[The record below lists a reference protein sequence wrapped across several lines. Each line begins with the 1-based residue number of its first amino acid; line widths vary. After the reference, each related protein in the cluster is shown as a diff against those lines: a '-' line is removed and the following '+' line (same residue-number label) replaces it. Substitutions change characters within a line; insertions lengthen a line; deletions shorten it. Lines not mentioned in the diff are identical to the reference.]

1 MKIGIICFPS
11 YGGSGAM
18 ATELGI
24 CLARRGH
31 KVHFI
36 TSEVPFRLVGGWRK
50 NIYFHRVEEP
60 SYPLF
65 KSDELYPLVLANK
78 VASIVKEEGLQI
90 VHAHYAI
97 PHAAAL
103 FMANKI
109 LSQKVKTVVTLH
121 GTDVTIFGYDH
132 SLHGVTRASLEECSA
147 VTAVCKYL
155 SDKAKEVYS
164 LRNIDVVHNFVNIK
178 KDPKAKS
185 SELREVF
192 SKPNEKVV
200 IHCSNFREVKRVGN
214 VLEIFAKINKKI
226 PSKLLLIGDGPEK
239 GLAQKMAA
247 KLKIIDRIHFM
258 GLQDN
263 ISRLLSI
270 SDLMLLP
277 SEKEAFSLS
286 ALEAMS
292 CGVAVIATKVGGMGE
307 MIESGK
313 EGFLSEIGDV
323 EEMSAN
329 AISVLRDKKFFRELT
344 KAASQKVKENF
355 TPEIIAARYEKIYE
369 RVLG

>member
-1 MKIGIICFPS
+1 
-11 YGGSGAM
+11 M

-24 CLARRGH
+24 HLARRGH

-36 TSEVPFRLVGGWRK
+36 TSEVPFRLIGGWRK
-50 NIYFHRVEEP
+50 NVYFHRVEEA

-65 KSDELYPLVLANK
+65 KNDELYPLILANK
-78 VASIVKEEGLQI
+78 VAKIVEEEGLQV

-97 PHAAAL
+97 PHATSL
-103 FMANKI
+103 FMANEV
-109 LSQKVKTVVTLH
+109 LSKKVKTVVTLH
-121 GTDVTIFGYDH
+121 GTDVTIFGSDPT
-132 SLHGVTRASLEECSA
+132 LHGLTKLSLGKCSA
-147 VTAVCKYL
+147 VTAVCKFL
-155 SDKAKEVYS
+155 ASKAEQVYS
-164 LRNIDVVHNFVNIK
+164 LENVDVIYNFVSIK
-178 KDPKAKS
+178 KDPIAKS

-192 SKPNEKVV
+192 SKPNEKIV

-247 KLKIIDRIHFM
+247 KLKVIDRVHFM

-292 CGVAVIATKVGGMGE
+292 CGVAVIATNVGGMNE
-307 MIESGK
+307 MIKSGE

-323 EEMSAN
+323 EEMSNN
-329 AISVLRDKKFFRELT
+329 AIRILENKKFFMELT
-344 KAASQKVKENF
+344 RAASQKVKDNF
-355 TPEIIAARYEKIYE
+355 TPEIITAKYEEIFK
-369 RVLG
+369 RVLD